1 MKCFHDKNLNDC
13 DTCKIIKK
21 IHQQQHVKFGNLY
34 KLSEEIHKQLEGN
47 NKNNNKPPLKINRMK
62 NILVPITPLQKRI
75 ASEILKNPKNTRGY
89 PFMLNQLTNSF
100 EKLKK

>member
-1 MKCFHDKNLNDC
+1 M
-13 DTCKIIKK
+13 I
-21 IHQQQHVKFGNLY
+21 
-34 KLSEEIHKQLEGN
+34 
-47 NKNNNKPPLKINRMK
+47 

-89 PFMLNQLTNSF
+89 PFMLNQLTNSY